1 MAGGANVRP
10 RAEFLAM
17 HAHFRDML
25 EVFRAA
31 RRASRDARPNLLRAM
46 RQGGPG
52 AFFNAP
58 EIRARSRARQ
68 AASAAAQALFM
79 PVAANDAEAAM
90 QEEALTAFE
99 GELGGAPGVRERF
112 SPARRLS

>member
-1 MAGGANVRP
+1 MSQPRP
-10 RAEFLAM
+10 EFLECYR
-17 HAHFRDML
+17 HFQEM
-25 EVFRAA
+25 VAAFRAA
-31 RRASRDARPNLLRAM
+31 RKASREVAPRLLKDIRK
-46 RQGGPG
+46 GGIG
-52 AFFNAP
+52 AYFNAP

-90 QEEALTAFE
+90 QEEAFTAFE
-99 GELGGAPGVRERF
+99 GELGGSPGVRERF